1 MIKKVIKRRFLCLL
15 LTVFLVFAA
24 CASGASALSIAHPH
38 ATEYDE
44 YLKVIDQLDV
54 PGYFVRYEH
63 IQVLGNFEY
72 YTGAYNDYYAY
83 YTFVDANGY
92 EGSLSVAQ
100 KSLLD
105 HCETF
110 LTVPANLS
118 DMRSLPDSAKGT
130 ILRGPLHYI
139 YSGGRLIC
147 IRWVLGDIEFS
158 LGGGG
163 MFDDYPLDTEETIC
177 SRLLSTDEKT
187 ALSAYKEL
195 MKTVPLQPG
204 ESVFSR
210 APYRTIAIAGLIL
223 LGTCIAA
230 ACVWLRR
237 RRRKQSHE
245 A

>member
-1 MIKKVIKRRFLCLL
+1 MKIKAIKRRIPCLF

-24 CASGASALSIAHPH
+24 CASSASALSIAQPH
-38 ATEYDE
+38 ATEYEE

-63 IQVLGNFEY
+63 IQVLGIFEY

-83 YTFVDANGY
+83 YSFVDTNGY

-105 HCETF
+105 HSETF
-110 LTVPANLS
+110 LTMPAGLS
-118 DMRSLPDSAKGT
+118 DMGSLPGDAKGT
-130 ILRGPLHYI
+130 VLRGPLHYI

-147 IRWVLGDIEFS
+147 ICWVAGDIEFTLS
-158 LGGGG
+158 GDIL
-163 MFDDYPLDTEETIC
+163 DDYPMDAEETIC
-177 SRLLSTDEKT
+177 SRLLSTDEET
-187 ALSAYKEL
+187 ALSAYEEL

-210 APYRTIAIAGLIL
+210 APYRTIAVAGLIL

-230 ACVWLRR
+230 VCVWLRGRGR
-237 RRRKQSHE
+237 RQYHE